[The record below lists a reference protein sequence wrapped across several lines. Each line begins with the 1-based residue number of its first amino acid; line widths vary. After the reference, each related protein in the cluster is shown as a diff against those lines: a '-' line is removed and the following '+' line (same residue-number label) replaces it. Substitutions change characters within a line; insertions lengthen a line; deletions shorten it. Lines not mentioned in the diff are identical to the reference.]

1 MNACESITDMDM
13 VLRWRPGGLQGG
25 ARQAPG
31 EHVLVAVCLT
41 SRAMKTPSWEFGV
54 VTVEAEGKLHWGA
67 DLICHHWGDV
77 AWFVPVN
84 AFETAGRT

>member
-1 MNACESITDMDM
+1 
-13 VLRWRPGGLQGG
+13 
-25 ARQAPG
+25 
-31 EHVLVAVCLT
+31 
-41 SRAMKTPSWEFGV
+41 MKTPSWEFGV